1 MPPYSLGFIMKSLR
15 ISCQLFLYHT
25 KLNMKSSFF
34 KEAIRLQFNALMMLT
49 IKGTL
54 KQKRKQLS
62 KRSRHEIL
70 FCEMNEIEMNPPTT
84 IDEHFFDMTI
94 FQVLNFTVYVSDEK
108 IGTALCKLSARQR
121 EFILLYYF
129 QDMNDKEIAKLYH
142 LSRSAISYTRN
153 KGLEK
158 LKNLLNEESYK

>member
-1 MPPYSLGFIMKSLR
+1 
-15 ISCQLFLYHT
+15 
-25 KLNMKSSFF
+25 MKSSFF

-158 LKNLLNEESYK
+158 RKRKIASTLTFLGGCFGATNI

>member
-1 MPPYSLGFIMKSLR
+1 
-15 ISCQLFLYHT
+15 
-25 KLNMKSSFF
+25 MKSSFF

-129 QDMNDKEIAKLYH
+129 QDMNDKEIAKLCK
-142 LSRSAISYTRN
+142 LRSNGMPVPLLRN
-153 KGLEK
+153 CYSIFNGTK
-158 LKNLLNEESYK
+158 YR

>member
-1 MPPYSLGFIMKSLR
+1 
-15 ISCQLFLYHT
+15 
-25 KLNMKSSFF
+25 MKSSFF

>member
-1 MPPYSLGFIMKSLR
+1 
-15 ISCQLFLYHT
+15 
-25 KLNMKSSFF
+25 MKSSFF

-62 KRSRHEIL
+62 KRSRHEVL

-153 KGLEK
+153 RGLEK
-158 LKNLLNEESYK
+158 LKILLNEESYK

>member
-1 MPPYSLGFIMKSLR
+1 
-15 ISCQLFLYHT
+15 
-25 KLNMKSSFF
+25 MKSSFF
-34 KEAIRLQFNALMMLT
+34 KEAIGLQFNALMMLT

>member
-1 MPPYSLGFIMKSLR
+1 
-15 ISCQLFLYHT
+15 
-25 KLNMKSSFF
+25 MKSSFF

-158 LKNLLNEESYK
+158 LKILLNEESYK

>member
-1 MPPYSLGFIMKSLR
+1 
-15 ISCQLFLYHT
+15 
-25 KLNMKSSFF
+25 MKSSFF

-62 KRSRHEIL
+62 KQSRHEIL

>member
-1 MPPYSLGFIMKSLR
+1 MEKG
-15 ISCQLFLYHT
+15 T
-25 KLNMKSSFF
+25 KYDIIFF

-49 IKGTL
+49 IKRTL

>member
-1 MPPYSLGFIMKSLR
+1 
-15 ISCQLFLYHT
+15 
-25 KLNMKSSFF
+25 MKSSFF

-62 KRSRHEIL
+62 KRSRHEVL

-94 FQVLNFTVYVSDEK
+94 FQVLNFTVSVSDEK

>member
-1 MPPYSLGFIMKSLR
+1 
-15 ISCQLFLYHT
+15 
-25 KLNMKSSFF
+25 MKSSFF

-62 KRSRHEIL
+62 KQSRHEVL
-70 FCEMNEIEMNPPTT
+70 FCEMNEIEMNPPST
-84 IDEHFFDMTI
+84 IDEYFFDMTL
-94 FQVLNFTVYVSDEK
+94 FQILDFTVHVSDEK
-108 IGTALCKLSARQR
+108 ISTALCKLSDRQR

-142 LSRSAISYTRN
+142 ISRSASSYTRK

-158 LKNLLNEESYK
+158 LKILLNKESYK

>member
-1 MPPYSLGFIMKSLR
+1 
-15 ISCQLFLYHT
+15 
-25 KLNMKSSFF
+25 MKSSFF

-49 IKGTL
+49 IKRTL

>member
-1 MPPYSLGFIMKSLR
+1 
-15 ISCQLFLYHT
+15 
-25 KLNMKSSFF
+25 MKSSFF

-84 IDEHFFDMTI
+84 IDEHFFDMAI

>member
-1 MPPYSLGFIMKSLR
+1 
-15 ISCQLFLYHT
+15 
-25 KLNMKSSFF
+25 MKSSFF

-70 FCEMNEIEMNPPTT
+70 FCEMNPPTT

-121 EFILLYYF
+121 EFILLSINE
-129 QDMNDKEIAKLYH
+129 QIQNIAQ
-142 LSRSAISYTRN
+142 N
-153 KGLEK
+153 KDTL
-158 LKNLLNEESYK
+158 